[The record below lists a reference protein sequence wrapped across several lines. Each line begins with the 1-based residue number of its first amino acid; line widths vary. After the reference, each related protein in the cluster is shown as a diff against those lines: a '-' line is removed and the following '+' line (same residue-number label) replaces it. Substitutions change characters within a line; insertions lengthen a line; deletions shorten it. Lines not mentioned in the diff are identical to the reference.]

1 MPKVSKSEIEKAIG
15 YTFKDK
21 KLLKRALT
29 LSAVSNDNNES
40 LEFFGDAVLEFI
52 VSEKLYK
59 EGGSEGSLTVRRKAL
74 VSDAALTPVAK
85 NLGLDKFLIRA
96 KNDDN
101 NKKAVPSSYEAVTAA
116 IYLDGGIKKAKE
128 FVLRTLDFENTD
140 APDNFKGRLQEVWQ
154 GLGNPPPEYE
164 SENTGTAKIPEFTA
178 YVTVF
183 GKTFQGTADS
193 KKGAEQQAAEKALNY
208 YDYNKTI

>member
-1 MPKVSKSEIEKAIG
+1 MSKSEIEKAIG

-21 KLLKRALT
+21 KLLQRALT
-29 LSAVSNDNNES
+29 LSAVSKDNNES
-40 LEFFGDAVLEFI
+40 LEFFGDAILEFI
-52 VSEKLYK
+52 VSEKLFE
-59 EGGSEGSLTVRRKAL
+59 EGGSEGALTVRRKAL
-74 VSDAALTPVAK
+74 VSDAALTPVAQ

-128 FVLRTLDFENTD
+128 FVLRTLDFDNAD
-140 APDNFKGRLQEVWQ
+140 PPDNFKGRLQEVWQ
-154 GLGNPPPEYE
+154 GLKNSPPEYE
-164 SENTGTAKIPEFTA
+164 SKDTGTAKNPEFTA

-183 GKTFQGTADS
+183 GKTFQGSADS
-193 KKGAEQQAAEKALNY
+193 KKGAEQRAAERALNY
-208 YDYNKTI
+208 YDCNKTK